1 MVQNELIH
9 ILNADLDTEL
19 SQPKSE
25 EVLLQRLSEFI
36 NELIQNNFHRLM
48 LILYKVDISENKLK
62 KSLQANVGQD
72 AASIIAKLIVER
84 EIEKMN
90 SRNSFNGGD
99 DNSNE
104 EKW

>member
-19 SQPKSE
+19 SQAKSE

-36 NELIQNNFHRLM
+36 SELIQNNFHRLM

-62 KSLQANVGQD
+62 KSLQANADQD
-72 AASIIAKLIVER
+72 AALIIAKLIVER

-90 SRNSFNGGD
+90 SRNSFGSGN

>member
-1 MVQNELIH
+1 MVKNELIQ
-9 ILNADLDTEL
+9 ILNEDLDTEL
-19 SQPKSE
+19 FQAKSE
-25 EVLLQRLSEFI
+25 EALLQRLSEFI

-62 KSLQANVGQD
+62 TSLQDNVGQD
-72 AASIIAKLIVER
+72 AASVIAKLIVER

-90 SRNSFNGGD
+90 SRNSFSSHN

-104 EKW
+104 ERW

>member
-19 SQPKSE
+19 SQAKSE

-62 KSLQANVGQD
+62 KSLQTNVGQD

-90 SRNSFNGGD
+90 SRNSFSSGN

>member
-1 MVQNELIH
+1 MVKNELIQ

-19 SQPKSE
+19 FQAKSE
-25 EVLLQRLSEFI
+25 EALLQRLSELI
-36 NELIQNNFHRLM
+36 DELIQNNFHRLM
-48 LILYKVDISENKLK
+48 LILYKVDISENKLRT
-62 KSLQANVGQD
+62 SLQANVGED
-72 AASIIAKLIVER
+72 AALVIAKLIIER

-90 SRNSFNGGD
+90 SRNLFRSRD